1 MSRAPFQILVFLRR
15 HKGEESEHL
24 LLKRADMGVWQGVAG
39 GGEGGE
45 TPIVAAIRETREET
59 GVEISDIVDLKSVAE
74 LSVIDVAGYYRW
86 GRDVRAIPE
95 FAFLAE
101 VPFDTKIKISGEH
114 NTEYIWCDLER
125 ALQLLEWDSNRQA
138 VMKAEQVEEIF

>member
-15 HKGEESEHL
+15 HKGEESEYL
-24 LLKRADMGVWQGVAG
+24 LFKRADMGVWQGVAG
-39 GGEGGE
+39 GGEGDE

-86 GRDVRAIPE
+86 GEDIRVIPE
-95 FAFLAE
+95 FAFLAD
-101 VPFDTKIKISGEH
+101 VPSDAKIKISCEH
-114 NTEYIWCDLER
+114 TEYLWCNSEQ
-125 ALQLLEWDSNRQA
+125 AMQLLEWDSNQQA
-138 VMKAEQVEEIF
+138 ITKAEQISS

>member
-15 HKGEESEHL
+15 HKGEESEYL

-39 GGEGGE
+39 GGEGDE

-86 GRDVRAIPE
+86 GEDIRVIPE
-95 FAFLAE
+95 FAFLAD
-101 VPFDTKIKISGEH
+101 VPSDAKIKISCEQAEVYEAGSGVQ
-114 NTEYIWCDLER
+114 
-125 ALQLLEWDSNRQA
+125 AMQLLEWDSNQQA
-138 VMKAEQVEEIF
+138 ITKAEQISS